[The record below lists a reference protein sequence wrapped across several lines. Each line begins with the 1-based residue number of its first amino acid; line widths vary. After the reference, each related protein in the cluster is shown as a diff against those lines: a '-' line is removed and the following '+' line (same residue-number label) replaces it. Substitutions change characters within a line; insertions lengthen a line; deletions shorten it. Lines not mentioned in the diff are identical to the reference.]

1 MKNLRFTFRQL
12 IKNPIFAAVAVLTLA
27 LGIGANTAIF
37 SALHA
42 VLLRSLPVSNP
53 QELRLINW
61 VGLHP
66 QMNNYTSNGSSRL
79 AGGME
84 MGTSFPYP
92 AYRDFRD
99 HGMGF
104 TDVFAFTSIN
114 RVTAVARG
122 QAAVAATMLVSG
134 NYFRGYGTRALIGRS
149 ILPEDDR
156 PDAPPVAV
164 ITYRWWERHFG
175 LDPEV
180 LGQTMTLNKAS
191 YQIVGVLP
199 GDYVG
204 PVLGDPFDIY
214 VPMSAQP
221 HLMPNRPLDSTNR
234 WWVQIMGRLAPG
246 AREEQIQE
254 SLGVLFREALGQS
267 DSKMERPGILLQ
279 DGSRG
284 QLVLR
289 QRAARPFYLL
299 LVVTGMVLGIVCANL
314 AGLLLVRGGVR
325 EHEMAIRIAVGAGRG
340 QLIRQSLT
348 ESLVLSLLGAGLGLV
363 LAYWIH
369 QVLLGFLTFFPDSF
383 HFDLRLD
390 SNVLWFALCTSVGIT
405 ALFGILPALQASHAD
420 PLTALKNSSAR
431 KLSRLHMGKVLVVLQ
446 VGLSMLIILGAGL
459 MIRTFSNLSRVRL
472 GFDPQNI
479 LLFRIDP
486 GKADYKD
493 QRLVDFFDR
502 TQAALAAIPG
512 VQSVAFSGLALTGGS
527 STTTG
532 IEFPGKEKGTDKGPD
547 TALLGISEDFFQ
559 TMAIPLLAGRVFQN
573 SDTAKSQPVAIVNET
588 FARRFFPNENPIGQ
602 HIKLQ
607 DTTNLTCQIV
617 GLVRD
622 SKYNEV
628 RDEVPPLL
636 YYSQRQRP
644 QSGVYFELRAAVPPL
659 SLLPTVQKTMAALDR
674 DIPLSEVKTQARQVE
689 QSLVADRLFAVL
701 GGAMAVLAVLL
712 SCIGL
717 YGLMS
722 YNQIRRSR
730 EIGIRMALGATP
742 AAVLKKILAE
752 AGILVAIGLA
762 VGVPV
767 ALMLTRLMAN
777 RLYGVTPSDPIT
789 LISGIL
795 LLITVAIFSAW
806 IPARRA
812 ARTNPMTILRAE

>member
-607 DTTNLTCQIV
+607 DTTDLTCQIV

>member
-12 IKNPIFAAVAVLTLA
+12 IKNPIFAAIAILTLA

-99 HGMGF
+99 HGTGF
-104 TDVFAFTSIN
+104 TDVFAFTSVS

-164 ITYRWWERHFG
+164 ITYRWWERRYG

-180 LGQTMTLNKAS
+180 LGQTVTLNKAS
-191 YQIVGVLP
+191 YQIIGVLP

-254 SLGVLFREALGQS
+254 SLGGLFREALGRS

-289 QRAARPFYLL
+289 QKAARPFYLL

-325 EHEMAIRIAVGAGRG
+325 EREMAVRIAIGAGRG

-348 ESLVLSLLGAGLGLV
+348 ESLVLSLLGAGLGLL
-363 LAYWIH
+363 LAYWIN
-369 QVLLGFLTFFPDSF
+369 QALLGFLSFFPDSF

-405 ALFGILPALQASHAD
+405 ILFGILPALQASHAD

-431 KLSRLHMGKVLVVLQ
+431 KLSRLHMGKVLVILQ

-459 MIRTFSNLSRVRL
+459 MIRTFNNLSLVRL

-493 QRLVDFFDR
+493 QRLIDFFDR

-532 IEFPGKEKGTDKGPD
+532 IEFPGKEKGADKGPD
-547 TALLGISEDFFQ
+547 TALLGISENFFR
-559 TMAIPLLAGRVFQN
+559 TMAIPLLTGRMFQT

-602 HIKLQ
+602 YIKLQ
-607 DTTNLTCQIV
+607 DTTDLTYQVV

-644 QSGVYFELRAAVPPL
+644 QSGVYFELRSAVPPL

-701 GGAMAVLAVLL
+701 GGAMAALAVLL

-742 AAVLKKILAE
+742 AAVLKKILVE
-752 AGILVAIGLA
+752 AGMLVAIGLA

-767 ALMLTRLMAN
+767 ALMLTRLMAS

-795 LLITVAIFSAW
+795 LLIAVAMLSAW

>member
-104 TDVFAFTSIN
+104 TDVFAFTSIS

-602 HIKLQ
+602 QIKLQ
-607 DTTNLTCQIV
+607 DTTDLTCQIV